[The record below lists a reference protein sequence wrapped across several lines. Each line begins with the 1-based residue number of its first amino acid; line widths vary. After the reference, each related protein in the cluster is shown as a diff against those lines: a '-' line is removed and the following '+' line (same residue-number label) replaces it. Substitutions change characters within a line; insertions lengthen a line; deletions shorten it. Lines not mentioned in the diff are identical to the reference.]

1 MGWETNGK
9 PSEPVGSEFVVY
21 VNAFW
26 VEGDII
32 GGVYK
37 TDQEA
42 VDAGIALIA
51 ELEGINPM
59 DSTAMKDIVG
69 MNALEV
75 ELRIAE
81 QDVVGFAQVAQRD
94 ILFR

>member
-9 PSEPVGSEFVVY
+9 PSEPVGTEFVMY

-26 VEGDII
+26 VEGEVV
-32 GGVYK
+32 GGVYG
-37 TDQEA
+37 TQAEA
-42 VDAGIALIA
+42 LDAARAFIVDLEGLVYEDEYKPLTRLNGA
-51 ELEGINPM
+51 ELEER
-59 DSTAMKDIVG
+59 V
-69 MNALEV
+69 
-75 ELRIAE
+75 AE

>member
-32 GGVYK
+32 GGVYN
-37 TDQEA
+37 TEQEA

-51 ELEGINPM
+51 EFEGINPM
-59 DSTAMKDIVG
+59 DSFAMKDIVG
-69 MNALEV
+69 MNAAEV
-75 ELRIAE
+75 EDRIAE
-81 QDVVGFAQVAQRD
+81 QDVVGFSQVAKRD
-94 ILFR
+94 ILFT